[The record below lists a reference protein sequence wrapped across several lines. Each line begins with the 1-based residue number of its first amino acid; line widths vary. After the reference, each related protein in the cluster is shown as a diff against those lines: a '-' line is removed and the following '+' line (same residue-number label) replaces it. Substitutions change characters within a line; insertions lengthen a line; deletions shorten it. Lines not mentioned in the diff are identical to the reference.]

1 MKKTK
6 HITLDEVLKEQLK
19 DPEFR
24 FYFERARAIRNIA
37 ELVLKA
43 RKKAKLTQSQLA
55 KKAQTTQAVIARL
68 ESGNDRRT
76 PSLELLKRIARALNA
91 RLQVSFDFD
100 RAA

>member
-76 PSLELLKRIARALNA
+76 PSLELLERIASALNA